1 MILRH
6 YKAPRHDLKKHPGY
20 LAWIRTLPCA
30 VCWMWR
36 IRPGRDSKV
45 EAAHVGIRGL
55 ARKCSDLETIPLCI
69 WHHRT
74 GPHSH
79 HHLGKGF
86 WVFWKINRTEVI
98 AQYQQKYEKEK
109 AA

>member
-6 YKAPRHDLKKHPGY
+6 YKPSRHDPRKNAGY
-20 LAWIRTLPCA
+20 LSWIRSLPCA
-30 VCWMWR
+30 VCWVWR

-45 EAAHVGIRGL
+45 EAAHVGVRGL
-55 ARKCSDLETIPLCI
+55 SRKCSDLEAIPFCI

-74 GPHSH
+74 GPQSH
-79 HHLGKGF
+79 HQLGKGF
-86 WVFWKINRTEVI
+86 WQFWKLNRIEVI
-98 AQYQQKYEKEK
+98 REYQARYEKEK